1 MSDRPALSRRCRV
14 ALLVV
19 VIFQALHSLEEYAT
33 RLYEVFGPARFV
45 SSLFSG
51 YPARGFIIVNL
62 TIVAAG
68 FASWLATR
76 RMNAAAATALA
87 WFWAILEL
95 LNGLGHMGLAVSAGG
110 YFPGLATA
118 PLLAVGSAVLTVL
131 LLKEPNRSSVMPGG
145 GSAG

>member
-1 MSDRPALSRRCRV
+1 MSDRPVLSRQWRT

-19 VIFQALHSLEEYAT
+19 VIFQALHSVEEYAT
-33 RLYEVFGPARFV
+33 RLYQVFGPARFV
-45 SSLFSG
+45 SNLFSG
-51 YPARGFIIVNL
+51 DPARGFVIVNL

-76 RMNAAAATALA
+76 RMNVAAAAALA

-95 LNGLGHMGLAVSAGG
+95 LNGLGHIGLAASVGG

-118 PLLAVGSAVLTVL
+118 PLLAVGSAVLVGL
-131 LLKEPNRSSVMPGG
+131 LLKEQSQAGG
-145 GSAG
+145 